1 MLYDGF
7 EAIIGLECHAQ
18 LRTRSK
24 MFCPCPLP
32 ADGATENSHIC
43 PICMAHPGTLPAL
56 NNTAVALGVRAGLA
70 LSCTVHPV
78 SIFSRKNYFYPDL
91 PKGYQ
96 ISQYDRPLC
105 TGGQLH
111 TALGTFGIT
120 RIHLEEDA
128 GKMLHEGDRSVVDWN
143 RAGVPLIEIVS
154 EAHMRSPEQA
164 EAYMR
169 GLHRVLV
176 SSGICGGDLEKG
188 QMRCDAN
195 ISVHRPGEP
204 WGTKVEV
211 KNVNSFRFVAKAIR
225 YEIDRQIQAIKNGE
239 AIFQETRTWAGNRT
253 VLLRKKEGSADYR
266 YFPEPDLG
274 PLVLTDADMEA
285 AAAGLPGMPM
295 DLYLQAQDQ
304 AKKDAWIQSYGLTAA
319 DVGVLQGEAD
329 VGAFFEETVRL
340 GAPPKAMANLVM
352 SEILR
357 RWNAEGIGQLTPA
370 MLVEVYRLI
379 EGGAVNRDGARQIL
393 DRLVAEGGQA
403 ASWAEKL
410 GLKQLS
416 DEGALQKVVEE
427 LLEKHASERDRYRAG
442 NKGLMGFFVGELMK
456 ATQRRADPKL
466 SATLLRAALDGTT
479 AAPEKTG

>member
-24 MFCPCPLP
+24 MFCACPLP
-32 ADGATENSHIC
+32 ADGAPENSSIC
-43 PICMAHPGTLPAL
+43 PICMAHPGTLPGL
-56 NNTAVALGVRAGLA
+56 NTMAVALGVRAGLA
-70 LSCTVHPV
+70 LSCDLHSV
-78 SIFSRKNYFYPDL
+78 SIFARKNYFYPDL

-105 TGGQLH
+105 TGGRLH

-154 EAHMRSPEQA
+154 EADMRSPEQA

-176 SSGICGGDLEKG
+176 SAGICGGDLEKG

-225 YEIDRQIQAIKNGE
+225 YEIERQIQAIKSGE
-239 AIFQETRTWAGNRT
+239 VISQETRTWAGNRT

-274 PLVLTDADMEA
+274 PLVLTEADMEIA
-285 AAAGLPGMPM
+285 RAGLPGAPM

-304 AKKDAWIQSYGLTAA
+304 AKKDSWIQSYGLSAS
-319 DVGVLQGEAD
+319 DVGVLQGEPE
-329 VGAFFEETVRL
+329 VGAFFEEAVRL
-340 GAPPKAMANLVM
+340 GGPAKAMANLVM

-357 RWNAEGIGQLTPA
+357 RWNADGVGRLSPA
-370 MLVEVYRLI
+370 MLVDIHRLL
-379 EGGAVNRDGARQIL
+379 EGGGVNRDGARQIL
-393 DRLVAEGGQA
+393 DRMVAEGGQA
-403 ASWAEKL
+403 ATWAEQL

-416 DEGALQKVVEE
+416 DEGALQRVVAE
-427 LLEKHASERDRYRAG
+427 LLERHSSERDRYRAG

-466 SATLLRAALDGTT
+466 SATLLRTALEGPSAVGD
-479 AAPEKTG
+479 KTG